1 MSILPVILI
10 ICSAILHS
18 TWNMLLKR
26 NKATLA
32 SYIIMYGPDLIIWGQ
47 MQLWTPVDVWH
58 MPFAF
63 FVMVFL
69 SVCCDLSY
77 GCCLMAA
84 YKRMDM
90 SISYPM
96 MRSLPIIF
104 TMCITSAL
112 HLGQS
117 LSALA
122 IAGMLIAF
130 VGCLLMPLKDFSEF
144 SIGRYL
150 NRNIFLISLVALGTT
165 GYTIFDKHAQ
175 ALMAAQSSSEIS
187 PVMLSVT
194 FYSTRVIFQNVMG
207 WIVGMSIPSCRRD
220 FLPTLKAHAA
230 SVFCAGSCSSL
241 TYILVLVAMHF
252 VTNVSF
258 IQAFRQIGLPI
269 GMFMAIIFLHEKC
282 TLTKVVGVT
291 LIITGLALCV
301 I

>member
-1 MSILPVILI
+1 
-10 ICSAILHS
+10 
-18 TWNMLLKR
+18 
-26 NKATLA
+26 
-32 SYIIMYGPDLIIWGQ
+32 MYVPDLIIWGQ
-47 MQLWTPVDVWH
+47 LQFWTPVDVLH
-58 MPFAF
+58 MPAVF
-63 FVMVFL
+63 FLMVFC
-69 SVCCDLSY
+69 SVSCDLTY
-77 GCCLMAA
+77 GYCLMAA

-112 HLGQS
+112 HLGQP
-117 LSALA
+117 LA
-122 IAGMLIAF
+122 WTAIIGMLVAF
-130 VGCLLMPLKDFSEF
+130 VGCLLMPLKDFKEF

-165 GYTIFDKHAQ
+165 GYTIFDKQAM
-175 ALMAAQSSSEIS
+175 ALMTECSSKDIS

-194 FYSTRVIFQNVMG
+194 YYSTRVLFQNVCG
-207 WIVGMSIPSCRRD
+207 WTVGTIMPSCRRD
-220 FLPTLKAHAA
+220 ILPTLKAHAA
-230 SVFCAGSCSSL
+230 SVFCAGFCSSL

-258 IQAFRQIGLPI
+258 VQVFRQIGLPI

-282 TLTKVVGVT
+282 TLTKIVGVT

-301 I
+301 VPIA

>member
-1 MSILPVILI
+1 
-10 ICSAILHS
+10 
-18 TWNMLLKR
+18 
-26 NKATLA
+26 
-32 SYIIMYGPDLIIWGQ
+32 
-47 MQLWTPVDVWH
+47 
-58 MPFAF
+58 
-63 FVMVFL
+63 
-69 SVCCDLSY
+69 
-77 GCCLMAA
+77 MAA

-104 TMCITSAL
+104 TICITSAL

-144 SIGRYL
+144 SIGKYL

-165 GYTIFDKHAQ
+165 GYTIFDKQAQ
-175 ALMAAQSSSEIS
+175 ALMTAHSSSEIS

-207 WIVGMSIPSCRRD
+207 WTVGMSIPSCRRE

-241 TYILVLVAMHF
+241 TYILVLIAMHF

-258 IQAFRQIGLPI
+258 VQVFRQMGLVFGVAAGI
-269 GMFMAIIFLHEKC
+269 LILKEKP
-282 TLTKVVGVT
+282 TKPKLLGVT
-291 LIITGLALCV
+291 LIVIGLVLTVLPKLLNPEAQ
-301 I
+301 